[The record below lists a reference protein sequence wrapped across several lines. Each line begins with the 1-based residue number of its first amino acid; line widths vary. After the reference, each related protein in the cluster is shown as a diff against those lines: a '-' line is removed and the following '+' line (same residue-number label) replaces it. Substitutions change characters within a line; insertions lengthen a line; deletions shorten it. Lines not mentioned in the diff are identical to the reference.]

1 MQPSAHPS
9 QPEAFRLWREAQD
22 TQVRT
27 RLGGVFYLLAW
38 LLLWGFAGAPGQ
50 LLLAGI
56 LLSLLFA
63 GLWLLRLLH
72 RLPDAHDQASLRHW
86 LDSHWRLIFATAL
99 AWGLTHAAALQLA
112 AFADSRLIA
121 TLSTVAFSTAMAFN
135 FAMRKRRAI
144 IAMTLLY
151 LPGLLVLWLNRA
163 EQLASLVTLAC
174 YLGYLLLALSRS
186 HREYH
191 TTLDLELQLLE
202 QQARLQQLSHS
213 DSLTQLGNRHLFNN
227 RFPQLL
233 EQARR
238 HQRPLSLVLLDLDFF
253 KQVND
258 RHGHLTGDACL
269 QCFADCLRRH
279 FRRDNDLLLRLG
291 GEEFAVLLPDT
302 PLEQAVSQA
311 EQLRQYLSSE
321 GLQVHGQP
329 LALTTSIGV
338 GGYDPQQDD
347 DAEDFFR
354 RVDQALYA
362 AKHNGR
368 NCLARA

>member
-1 MQPSAHPS
+1 QQALCRPLATSLTADAPCAHSRCPRALMQPSAHPS

-112 AFADSRLIA
+112 VFADSRLIA

-135 FAMRKRRAI
+135 FAMRKHRAI

-191 TTLDLELQLLE
+191 TTLDLE
-202 QQARLQQLSHS
+202 
-213 DSLTQLGNRHLFNN
+213 
-227 RFPQLL
+227 
-233 EQARR
+233 
-238 HQRPLSLVLLDLDFF
+238 
-253 KQVND
+253 
-258 RHGHLTGDACL
+258 
-269 QCFADCLRRH
+269 
-279 FRRDNDLLLRLG
+279 
-291 GEEFAVLLPDT
+291 
-302 PLEQAVSQA
+302 
-311 EQLRQYLSSE
+311 
-321 GLQVHGQP
+321 
-329 LALTTSIGV
+329 
-338 GGYDPQQDD
+338 
-347 DAEDFFR
+347 
-354 RVDQALYA
+354 
-362 AKHNGR
+362 
-368 NCLARA
+368 

>member
-112 AFADSRLIA
+112 VFADSRLIA

-151 LPGLLVLWLNRA
+151 LPGLLVVVIA
-163 EQLASLVTLAC
+163 DV
-174 YLGYLLLALSRS
+174 LGRMAMS
-186 HREYH
+186 
-191 TTLDLELQLLE
+191 
-202 QQARLQQLSHS
+202 
-213 DSLTQLGNRHLFNN
+213 
-227 RFPQLL
+227 
-233 EQARR
+233 
-238 HQRPLSLVLLDLDFF
+238 
-253 KQVND
+253 
-258 RHGHLTGDACL
+258 
-269 QCFADCLRRH
+269 
-279 FRRDNDLLLRLG
+279 
-291 GEEFAVLLPDT
+291 
-302 PLEQAVSQA
+302 
-311 EQLRQYLSSE
+311 
-321 GLQVHGQP
+321 
-329 LALTTSIGV
+329 
-338 GGYDPQQDD
+338 
-347 DAEDFFR
+347 
-354 RVDQALYA
+354 
-362 AKHNGR
+362 
-368 NCLARA
+368 